1 MKMKTKVCIAAG
13 ASLLTLAAF
22 AQFGGGMPG
31 GMPAG
36 GFGGGMPAGGFG
48 GGMPGG
54 FGGFGGFGGQS
65 RSALPEG
72 FVPSETNIYNSEFPA
87 VNPKTKQAYF
97 RMQAPGAQKV
107 TITQEGKTYELT
119 KDQSGWW
126 SVTTDPLVEGFHYFN
141 YTVDGNKAYDYGS
154 EAFYGCSSEMSGIE
168 IPEDEAEAAYYHFN
182 KDIRHGQVRHCR
194 YWSEMNGLDRHC
206 RVYTPAEYE
215 TSPEKRFPVLYL
227 LHGGGEDESG
237 WEEQGRMADIM
248 DNLIASGKAVP
259 MIVVMDSGNV
269 RNYGAVRPRGVR
281 VTEIFVKELKPWV
294 DATFRTKTD
303 RDNTAMAGL
312 SMGGVNTWNT
322 VFPDNMDKF
331 AYMGGFSGAGN
342 FSGPGAAPGGGDVNT
357 IFGGVYKDA
366 DKFNSQMKLV
376 FLSVGE
382 AEKTN
387 PVRETYRILKD
398 HGIKNLVL
406 YESPKTDHEW
416 LTWRRSLREFA
427 PMLFK

>member
-1 MKMKTKVCIAAG
+1 MEMKKTCIAAG
-13 ASLLTLAAF
+13 AILLTTAAF
-22 AQFGGGMPG
+22 AQFGGG
-31 GMPAG
+31 
-36 GFGGGMPAGGFG
+36 
-48 GGMPGG
+48 
-54 FGGFGGFGGQS
+54 FGGFGGPA

-72 FVPSETNIYNSEFPA
+72 FVPAETNIYNSEFPA
-87 VNPKTKQAYF
+87 VNPKTKQAFF

-107 TITQEGKTYELT
+107 TISQEGKTYELK
-119 KDQSGWW
+119 KDQGGWW
-126 SVTTDPLVEGFHYFN
+126 SVTTDPLVEGFHYFS
-141 YTVDGNKAYDYGS
+141 YTVDGNKAFDYGS
-154 EAFYGCSSEMSGIE
+154 EAFYGCSTEMSGIE

-182 KDIRHGQVRHCR
+182 KDIKHGQVRHCR

-215 TSPEKRFPVLYL
+215 TDPEKRFPVLYL

-237 WEEQGRMADIM
+237 WEEQG
-248 DNLIASGKAVP
+248 
-259 MIVVMDSGNV
+259 GNV

-281 VTEIFVKELKPWV
+281 VTDIFVKELKPWV

-322 VFPDNMDKF
+322 IFPNNMDKF

-357 IFGGVYKDA
+357 VFGGVYKDA

-376 FLSVGE
+376 FISVGE

-398 HGIKNLVL
+398 HGIKNLVF

-427 PMLFK
+427 PLLFK

>member
-1 MKMKTKVCIAAG
+1 MKTTTKVCIAAG

-31 GMPAG
+31 G
-36 GFGGGMPAGGFG
+36 FGGGMPGGFG

-54 FGGFGGFGGQS
+54 FGGQA

-72 FVPSETNIYNSEFPA
+72 FVPSEANIYNSEFPA
-87 VNPKTKQAYF
+87 VNPKTKQAFF

-141 YTVDGNKAYDYGS
+141 YTVDGNKAFDYGS

-182 KDIRHGQVRHCR
+182 KDIPHGQVRHCR

-215 TSPEKRFPVLYL
+215 TDPGKRFPVLYL

-248 DNLIASGKAVP
+248 DNLIAAGKALP

-281 VTEIFVKELKPWV
+281 VTDIFVKELKPWV

-331 AYMGGFSGAGN
+331 AYIGGFSGAGN

-376 FLSVGE
+376 FISVGE

-387 PVRETYRILKD
+387 PVRETYRILKE
-398 HGIKNLVL
+398 HGIKNMVL

-427 PMLFK
+427 PLLFK

>member
-1 MKMKTKVCIAAG
+1 MNMKTKVCIAAG
-13 ASLLTLAAF
+13 ASLLTLGAF
-22 AQFGGGMPG
+22 AQFGGG
-31 GMPAG
+31 
-36 GFGGGMPAGGFG
+36 
-48 GGMPGG
+48 
-54 FGGFGGFGGQS
+54 FGGFGGPARF
-65 RSALPEG
+65 ALPEG
-72 FVPSETNIYNSEFPA
+72 FVPAETNIYNSEFPA
-87 VNPKTKQAYF
+87 VNPKTKQAFF

-107 TITQEGKTYELT
+107 TISQEGKTYELK

-126 SVTTDPLVEGFHYFN
+126 SVTTDPLVEGFHYFS
-141 YTVDGNKAYDYGS
+141 YTVDGNKAFDFGS
-154 EAFYGCSSEMSGIE
+154 EAFYGCSTEMAGIE

-182 KDIRHGQVRHCR
+182 KDIKHGQVRHCR

-215 TSPEKRFPVLYL
+215 TNPEKRFPVLYL

-281 VTEIFVKELKPWV
+281 VTDIFVKELKPWV

-322 VFPDNMDKF
+322 IFPDNMDKF

-376 FLSVGE
+376 FISVGE

-398 HGIKNLVL
+398 HGIKNLVF
-406 YESPKTDHEW
+406 YESSKTDHEW

-427 PMLFK
+427 PLLFK